1 VSGVHVRDV
10 LDAMAKRHPG
20 LLERFGGHAMA
31 AGMTLRAA
39 HLADFE
45 HAFADE
51 VARRLDIDELTGDLH
66 TDGELEAREFEP
78 ATAHALREGGP
89 WGAGFPEPLFD
100 GRFGVVDTRIVAERH
115 LKLRVRVP
123 SGPFVDA
130 IVFRHFDQRDP
141 TVVRAG
147 DAVELAYRVG
157 LDDYGGTSRIQLVA
171 EWLGTPGAP
180 GPHA

>member
-1 VSGVHVRDV
+1 MIAW
-10 LDAMAKRHPG
+10 LQPAALIG
-20 LLERFGGHAMA
+20 LLALAGPILIHLLRRQRAPRVLFPSLRFVRPTRTA
-31 AGMTLRAA
+31 A
-39 HLADFE
+39 
-45 HAFADE
+45 
-51 VARRLDIDELTGDLH
+51 VRL
-66 TDGELEAREFEP
+66 
-78 ATAHALREGGP
+78 
-89 WGAGFPEPLFD
+89 
-100 GRFGVVDTRIVAERH
+100 
-115 LKLRVRVP
+115 RVP

-130 IVFRHFDQRDP
+130 IVFRHLDQRDP